1 MVKVNMQSSSPMT
14 LIKQN
19 RADYKWFD
27 SDEQFHELYPKSI
40 QALSRRHWTPLTIA
54 RKAADFLAAEAHSRV
69 LDIGSGVGKFSLA
82 AAYFKPDSHFF
93 GIEQRKDLVI
103 HAEAAAGTLNLSNV
117 SFMHGNFT
125 QLDLRNYDN
134 FYFYNSFYENLA
146 TADKI
151 DDSIDY
157 SLELYNYYN
166 RFLFRQLEQT
176 PEGTRLATYHSLED
190 EVPPSFHVVG
200 SAINNFLKFWIKVG

>member
-1 MVKVNMQSSSPMT
+1 MT
-14 LIKQN
+14 VIKQN

-27 SDEQFHELYPKSI
+27 SDEQFHELYPRTI

-54 RKAADFLAAEAHSRV
+54 RKAADFLAAEAQSRV

-82 AAYFKPDSHFF
+82 AAHFKPDSHFF

-103 HAEAAAGTLNLSNV
+103 HAETAARTLNLSNV